1 MTKLSTDTI
10 HADNH
15 LNRVSDVAPPIN
27 VSTTFRYDNGNLI
40 TALES
45 DSGANSESL
54 PVYSRTCHPNAE
66 RLEAILTKI
75 LGGPAV
81 VYASGLSAYM
91 AVLTYFKPKRL
102 FQGDC
107 YNGCRMAAQLFS
119 RISGMELYPL
129 ADIEELCEPGDMIHI
144 EDPINPYGEAVDLL
158 ERSSAI
164 HKAGGLMLLDTTLA
178 PPPLRN
184 PWNFGVDII
193 MHSGTKYF
201 GGHSDLLSGIL
212 SVKSEKIAHGLRDDR
227 TILGTIPA
235 SLESFLLLRSLRTM
249 DIRIKR
255 QSNNCTKI
263 VSYLMDHL
271 SDYSSVL
278 KSVHHASLQTEDF
291 VAKQLPNGYG
301 PVFSIVLKN
310 KNQCPKLVKNLQL
323 FQHATSL
330 GGVESL
336 VEWRA
341 LSDPHVEQALIRVSV
356 GLEDVDDLIK
366 DLAGILKRI
375 HDKQL

>member
-1 MTKLSTDTI
+1 
-10 HADNH
+10 
-15 LNRVSDVAPPIN
+15 
-27 VSTTFRYDNGNLI
+27 
-40 TALES
+40 
-45 DSGANSESL
+45 
-54 PVYSRTCHPNAE
+54 
-66 RLEAILTKI
+66 
-75 LGGPAV
+75 
-81 VYASGLSAYM
+81 
-91 AVLTYFKPKRL
+91 
-102 FQGDC
+102 
-107 YNGCRMAAQLFS
+107 
-119 RISGMELYPL
+119 
-129 ADIEELCEPGDMIHI
+129 
-144 EDPINPYGEAVDLL
+144 
-158 ERSSAI
+158 
-164 HKAGGLMLLDTTLA
+164 MLLDTTLA

-310 KNQCPKLVKNLQL
+310 KNQWPKLVKNLQL